1 MIAES
6 DYPEALANAL
16 QHAEALSCT
25 LAEPELMARLDRW
38 AIGRGE
44 EIARFVE
51 LVVGDWRMGALS
63 ENACYAGRG
72 SKSARRA
79 PRERAPRMSDG
90 ARTAA
95 EPDSAASP
103 LDRPSPWRPEHV
115 VPGHLEL
122 GSA

>member
-16 QHAEALSCT
+16 QHAEALSST
-25 LAEPELMARLDRW
+25 LAEPELVARLDHW

-63 ENACYAGRG
+63 EKAAAEELESYVRALE
-72 SKSARRA
+72 SALHECLTGRA
-79 PRERAPRMSDG
+79 PLTP
-90 ARTAA
+90 T
-95 EPDSAASP
+95 PP
-103 LDRPSPWRPEHV
+103 LSSELRPCVRDR
-115 VPGHLEL
+115 
-122 GSA
+122 